1 MYAAEDIFSVS
12 PTSMSTPPPTRDPP
26 ATPKDSFTSSDAFF
40 AADPSVM
47 PTPGADDAHA
57 DDAATP
63 SPSPRPSPRP
73 SPHPQSPHPRSPGP
87 RSPAHPAPGEEFSP
101 RPTPRSAS
109 VASPAATPR
118 ASPTPVATPSVD
130 SGGVSQD
137 VSASTDIEDGLNEP
151 VAADEDTGPRPAS
164 RSDATTNFIVDAAED
179 AIEDV
184 EDAVEDTFDFD
195 ESSDAAAGPE
205 TAPNEVVIPDGATS
219 FPPPPPLVGNAPPP
233 APVVIPEIAPT
244 LPSCTDCARPPCHVF
259 VPDVVRRDFI
269 ADASSCCQALKWTY
283 GNTVDFPHVCGRC
296 HGEATKMT
304 FRDAERFCVS
314 RGAGLCA
321 EHQVAAAGRTPGCA
335 VSRDAPAWTATAC
348 GEDDAGRVATRAGG
362 GGEKTCVENL
372 EATAEVLCCAN
383 TCNTFTPNHMCPS
396 PVAGQQFWQAT
407 AQMGM
412 RERRTPDGRARDANR
427 RVALPTMPRAD
438 VVRAAKLGAA
448 AAEAESEEAKVT
460 RATRDAGVPSLRKEA
475 VLTAAHQALGEAD
488 DEALAAEGQR

>member
-1 MYAAEDIFSVS
+1 M
-12 PTSMSTPPPTRDPP
+12 
-26 ATPKDSFTSSDAFF
+26 
-40 AADPSVM
+40 
-47 PTPGADDAHA
+47 
-57 DDAATP
+57 
-63 SPSPRPSPRP
+63 
-73 SPHPQSPHPRSPGP
+73 
-87 RSPAHPAPGEEFSP
+87 
-101 RPTPRSAS
+101 
-109 VASPAATPR
+109 
-118 ASPTPVATPSVD
+118 ATPSVD
-130 SGGVSQD
+130 SGGVSED

-164 RSDATTNFIVDAAED
+164 SSDVTTRFIVDAAED
-179 AIEDV
+179 AADAVEDAIEDF
-184 EDAVEDTFDFD
+184 EDAVENTFDFD

-219 FPPPPPLVGNAPPP
+219 FPPPPPPVADAPPP
-233 APVVIPEIAPT
+233 APVVMPEIEPT
-244 LPSCTDCARPPCHVF
+244 LPSCTNCARPPCHVF
-259 VPDVVRRDFI
+259 VPDVARRDFI
-269 ADASSCCQALKWTY
+269 ADASSCCQGLKWTY

-296 HGEATKMT
+296 HGEAKKMS
-304 FRDAERFCVS
+304 FRDAERFCVA

-372 EATAEVLCCAN
+372 DMIAEVLCCAN
-383 TCNTFTPNHMCPS
+383 TCNTFTPDHMCPS
-396 PVAGQQFWQAT
+396 PIGGQQFWQAT

-412 RERRTPDGRARDANR
+412 RERPTPGGRARDANR

-448 AAEAESEEAKVT
+448 AAEAEAEAEEAKVT

-488 DEALAAEGQR
+488 DEALAAKGHR